1 MRNSKSH
8 INLNSTNIA
17 AVLEHV
23 DAQKPS
29 PRISA
34 KSEDRNRSLTPSK
47 SQKTISFIKCKY
59 LFMILLI
66 IK

>member
-1 MRNSKSH
+1 MRNSKSQ

-23 DAQKPS
+23 ETQKRS

-34 KSEDRNRSLTPSK
+34 KSADRNHSLTPSK
-47 SQKTISFIKCKY
+47 SQKTINFIKCKH

-66 IK
+66 KK